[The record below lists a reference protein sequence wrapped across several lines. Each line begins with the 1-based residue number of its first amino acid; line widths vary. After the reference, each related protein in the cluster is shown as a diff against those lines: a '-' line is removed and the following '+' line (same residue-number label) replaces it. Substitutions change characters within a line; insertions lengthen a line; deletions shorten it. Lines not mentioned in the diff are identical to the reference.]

1 MLCPMFIRRTR
12 TRTGDRGEVYYSHRL
27 VRSERSGEKVRQ
39 RTLLN
44 LGSDFPVER
53 GHWAVLC
60 ARIQQLLDRQGELVP
75 LSCPEEVERHAQRI
89 AAQLLN
95 SAPSGGTGGADL
107 QTVDV
112 GSLELIRPRS
122 VGVEH
127 VGLWAME
134 RLGLEALLERLG
146 FNGTQRALAMATVI
160 ARMAAPG
167 SERASWRW
175 LCERS
180 ALGELLGV
188 DFERMS
194 MMRLYRASDALMSH
208 RAAIEAHLF
217 DRATDLFGLRST
229 VTLYDLTNT
238 FFEGAAAAQPK
249 AERGHSKEKRSDCPL
264 LTLGLVL
271 DGSGFVRRSEV
282 FSGAVNENRTLASML
297 GALGAPA
304 DALVVMD
311 AGIATEA
318 NIAWLR
324 ENGYRY
330 LAVSRERTRRFDPE
344 LALAIE
350 TRSRQTVH
358 VHKVVD
364 AEGGEARLY
373 CYSEARAK
381 KEQGIANRFA
391 ARFEGE
397 LKKLHDGLS
406 RPRTRKRLDRVW
418 QRIGRI
424 REKSRGAGA
433 HYDIDVIA
441 DESGANAHAVTW
453 KRRPLAGTMITHPG
467 VYCLRTNVEDW
478 DEEAL
483 WRTTSLAMWRRV
495 FRSLKRNSAC
505 APSSTRPRG
514 APTATCVG
522 SPPDRADPH
531 VARRQRERGG
541 YQPAASKA
549 GSRVTRLRPDAPF
562 MPQAI
567 ARPGRGNL
575 RALALDPAVGGQRQN
590 DRLTPVQSRK
600 NRNSPAA
607 RSKYR
612 PSAMSGS
619 RLAGSRSASA
629 GAAPPMRAARPGLP
643 PRPALRRAGGTRR
656 ATGIAR
662 AAARGTCARRG
673 TGWRPPA
680 PCPRPRPA
688 RTFSSISRA
697 PGWPPAAAR
706 AAGNA
711 APPPPPARRTRASSP
726 PAPAICGCPASPC
739 TCRRCGRCSSPPH
752 GRSNSGRRD
761 RRRWARPPPGR
772 RPP

>member
-12 TRTGDRGEVYYSHRL
+12 TRTGERGEVYYSHRL

-53 GHWAVLC
+53 RHWAVLC
-60 ARIQQLLDRQGELVP
+60 SRIQQLLDRQAELVP

-95 SAPSGGTGGADL
+95 SAPSGGTGRPDL

-146 FNGTQRALAMATVI
+146 FNGTQRALAMASVI

-194 MMRLYRASDALMSH
+194 MMRLYRVSDALMAQ
-208 RAAIEAHLF
+208 RAAIEAQLF

-238 FFEGAAAAQPK
+238 FFEGAAAALPK
-249 AERGHSKEKRSDCPL
+249 AERGHSKEKRGDCPL

-282 FSGAVNENRTLASML
+282 FSGAVNEDKTLASML
-297 GALGAPA
+297 EALGAPA

-330 LAVSRERTRRFDPE
+330 LAVSRERTRRFDPD

-358 VHKVVD
+358 VHKAVD

-391 ARFEGE
+391 ARLEGE
-397 LKKLHDGLS
+397 MSKLNDGLK
-406 RPRTRKRLDRVW
+406 RPRTRKRLDHVW

-424 REKSRGAGA
+424 REKSRGAAA

-441 DESGANAHAVTW
+441 DDSGEKARAVTW
-453 KRRPLAGTMITHPG
+453 ERRPLAGTMITHPG
-467 VYCLRTNVEDW
+467 VYCLRTNVQDW
-478 DEEAL
+478 DEETL
-483 WRTTSLAMWRRV
+483 WRTYTSLTDVEAV
-495 FRSLKRNSAC
+495 FRSLKSELGL
-505 APSSTRPRG
+505 RPIFHRTQG
-514 APTATCVG
+514 RSDGHLFITVIAYQMVQTI
-522 SPPDRADPH
+522 
-531 VARRQRERGG
+531 RRRLGEKGERELG
-541 YQPAASKA
+541 QPASHPRRPAA
-549 GSRVTRLRPDAPF
+549 GHRDLQAQGWPHLACPQGHTGRARTAENLSR
-562 MPQAI
+562 
-567 ARPGRGNL
+567 ARNRS
-575 RALALDPAVGGQRQN
+575 RSRRHQEN
-590 DRLTPVQSRK
+590 DRLIPDQAKKPECS
-600 NRNSPAA
+600 
-607 RSKYR
+607 
-612 PSAMSGS
+612 
-619 RLAGSRSASA
+619 
-629 GAAPPMRAARPGLP
+629 
-643 PRPALRRAGGTRR
+643 ALR
-656 ATGIAR
+656 GII
-662 AAARGTCARRG
+662 
-673 TGWRPPA
+673 A
-680 PCPRPRPA
+680 P
-688 RTFSSISRA
+688 
-697 PGWPPAAAR
+697 
-706 AAGNA
+706 
-711 APPPPPARRTRASSP
+711 
-726 PAPAICGCPASPC
+726 
-739 TCRRCGRCSSPPH
+739 
-752 GRSNSGRRD
+752 
-761 RRRWARPPPGR
+761 
-772 RPP
+772 